1 LLDDFRGLAIIW
13 LSVGWG
19 GDESR
24 CVALV
29 VVGAF
34 ASAQNSIWMHAG
46 TWFQVG
52 RSLPLHLTDQTAA
65 GTIQMKKL
73 FGATIIIAAV
83 GFSAAVRAA
92 DLPVYKATP
101 APVWDWT
108 GAYFGGHVGYGWGQ
122 TKWIDIFPPP
132 DFAVDADPKLNGA
145 LGGIQAGYRY
155 QRGWFVTGIPGDF
168 SWSGVGA
175 AFSCFPFGNQI
186 CDAKTQWFSTL
197 TGSIGGLI
205 NPQALIYIKGGGA
218 VVRDQFSN
226 MATCNGPQSNLSGI
240 PGLTAACGVPFN
252 ADQTRL
258 GWTAGI
264 GFEYMFTRNWS
275 AFAEYDYMDF
285 GSMVV
290 SFLGEAPNASFP
302 ELIKQQMQ
310 LVKVGFN
317 YKLDWG
323 QQGAA
328 LGYADDTS
336 SRQSS
341 LPKPLAGHNAAGTDE
356 PVYHALAFT
365 GVDVTSRNSVDAWA
379 GALYSP
385 TTDLD
390 SFGPRIYALGGG
402 GYYKY
407 PSSTTGTQIKG
418 TYETADLLGG
428 WGLEGNNYTVNL
440 LGGVSVEN
448 DNLSQVDPGNSVH
461 GTQVGA
467 KIRAD
472 AWINPTPRSLIYE
485 EGEYSTAF
493 NTYYVAAKGGYD
505 FFGVGIFLG
514 PEVAALGN
522 DRYDQGR
529 VGAHV
534 TQVKFGKVQMDISGG
549 FMHDTSVGNGGY
561 GKVELSTNF

>member
-1 LLDDFRGLAIIW
+1 
-13 LSVGWG
+13 
-19 GDESR
+19 
-24 CVALV
+24 
-29 VVGAF
+29 
-34 ASAQNSIWMHAG
+34 
-46 TWFQVG
+46 
-52 RSLPLHLTDQTAA
+52 
-65 GTIQMKKL
+65 MKKL
-73 FGATIIIAAV
+73 LGTMMVIAALT
-83 GFSAAVRAA
+83 FPAAARAA

-101 APVWDWT
+101 APVASFDWT
-108 GAYFGGHVGYGWGQ
+108 GAYFGGHIGYGWGEK
-122 TKWIDIFPPP
+122 KWIDIFPPP
-132 DFAVDADPKLNGA
+132 DFAVDADPTIHGA

-155 QRGWFVTGIPGDF
+155 QRGWLVTGIQGDF
-168 SWSGVGA
+168 SWSGVGGN
-175 AFSCFPFGNQI
+175 FNCFPFGNQT

-197 TGSIGGLI
+197 TGMFGGLI
-205 NPQALIYIKGGGA
+205 MPQALIYAKGGGA
-218 VVRDQFSN
+218 VVRDQFRDL
-226 MATCNGPQSNLSGI
+226 ATCNGPQSNQSGI
-240 PGLTAACGVPFN
+240 PGLSPACGVNFA

-258 GWTAGI
+258 GWTVGG

-275 AFAEYDYMDF
+275 AFVEYDYMNF
-285 GSMVV
+285 GSHVV

-302 ELIKQQMQ
+302 ELIKQEIQ
-310 LVKVGFN
+310 LVKLGFN

-323 QQGAA
+323 LPVAA
-328 LGYADDTS
+328 LGYADDTTP
-336 SRQSS
+336 RHMAM
-341 LPKPLAGHNAAGTDE
+341 PKALAGHNASPDE

-365 GVDVTSRNSVDAWA
+365 GVDVTSRNSVDGWA

-407 PSSTTGTQIKG
+407 PSTLTGAQIKG
-418 TYETADLLGG
+418 TYETGDLLGG
-428 WGLEGNNYTVNL
+428 WGLEGNNFSVNL
-440 LGGVSVEN
+440 LGGANVEN
-448 DNLSQVDPGNSVH
+448 HNLSQADPANTVH

-505 FFGVGIFLG
+505 FFNIGIFIG

-522 DRYDQGR
+522 DRFDQGR
-529 VGAHV
+529 VGAHL

-549 FMHDTSVGNGGY
+549 FMHDTGVGNGGY